1 MRTHVGRG
9 IALAA
14 AVTLALVASAI
25 AAEDKKAAKT
35 EKKPPS
41 ACVGLDINACGTKS
55 ECYWK
60 QQITT
65 KNGKTRKAHCR
76 KRPSNRSPRKPLE
89 RSGL

>member
-1 MRTHVGRG
+1 MRTHVGRR

-14 AVTLALVASAI
+14 ITLAFVAGAI
-25 AAEDKKAAKT
+25 AAEDPKT
-35 EKKPPS
+35 TKPEKKPPS
-41 ACVGLDINACGTKS
+41 VCVGLDTNACAAKS

-76 KRPSNRSPRKPLE
+76 KKPFQQVAKKTT
-89 RSGL
+89 

>member
-9 IALAA
+9 IVVAA
-14 AVTLALVASAI
+14 AVTLAFVASAI
-25 AAEDKKAAKT
+25 AAEDKKAKT

-76 KRPSNRSPRKPLE
+76 KRPFQQVAKKTT
-89 RSGL
+89 

>member
-9 IALAA
+9 IVVAA
-14 AVTLALVASAI
+14 AVTLAFVASAI
-25 AAEDKKAAKT
+25 AAEDKKATKP

-41 ACVGLDINACGTKS
+41 VCVGLDINACGTKS

-76 KRPSNRSPRKPLE
+76 KRPFQQVAKKTA
-89 RSGL
+89 